1 MKLAILPFFL
11 LLSLNVFSEKV
22 YFINIKD
29 GDVLKSPFLIQFGLR
44 GKGVAPAGVDVTNT
58 GHHHLLINVDEVD
71 YNLPIPSSDQHLHFG
86 LGQTETNLELPSG
99 KHSLQLVLGDKY
111 HIPHKPPL
119 MSEKIQID
127 YNFAIDNDFSTF
139 EKNSVDL
146 KFSVNNLITNFGFSE
161 ENGEM
166 GDSNVLSNTTLYKFD
181 DNNYLSFGTR
191 RNRKINLT
199 EYYDLVYEYKNDC
212 LTAGIKYRKTYYSDR
227 DAKPTED
234 LLLTLTLFPL
244 VTLEQDVEQNFY
256 RENDLFN

>member
-86 LGQTETNLELPSG
+86 LGQTETNLELSSG

-119 MSEKIQID
+119 MSEKIQI
-127 YNFAIDNDFSTF
+127 IV
-139 EKNSVDL
+139 K
-146 KFSVNNLITNFGFSE
+146 
-161 ENGEM
+161 
-166 GDSNVLSNTTLYKFD
+166 
-181 DNNYLSFGTR
+181 
-191 RNRKINLT
+191 
-199 EYYDLVYEYKNDC
+199 
-212 LTAGIKYRKTYYSDR
+212 
-227 DAKPTED
+227 
-234 LLLTLTLFPL
+234 
-244 VTLEQDVEQNFY
+244 
-256 RENDLFN
+256 

>member
-29 GDVLKSPFLIQFGLR
+29 GDVLKSPFLIQFSLR

-119 MSEKIQID
+119 MSEKIQI
-127 YNFAIDNDFSTF
+127 IV
-139 EKNSVDL
+139 K
-146 KFSVNNLITNFGFSE
+146 
-161 ENGEM
+161 
-166 GDSNVLSNTTLYKFD
+166 
-181 DNNYLSFGTR
+181 
-191 RNRKINLT
+191 
-199 EYYDLVYEYKNDC
+199 
-212 LTAGIKYRKTYYSDR
+212 
-227 DAKPTED
+227 
-234 LLLTLTLFPL
+234 
-244 VTLEQDVEQNFY
+244 
-256 RENDLFN
+256 

>member
-58 GHHHLLINVDEVD
+58 GHHHLLINVDEGD
-71 YNLPIPSSDQHLHFG
+71 YNLPNPSSDQHLHFG

-119 MSEKIQID
+119 ISEKIQI
-127 YNFAIDNDFSTF
+127 IV
-139 EKNSVDL
+139 K
-146 KFSVNNLITNFGFSE
+146 
-161 ENGEM
+161 
-166 GDSNVLSNTTLYKFD
+166 
-181 DNNYLSFGTR
+181 
-191 RNRKINLT
+191 
-199 EYYDLVYEYKNDC
+199 
-212 LTAGIKYRKTYYSDR
+212 
-227 DAKPTED
+227 
-234 LLLTLTLFPL
+234 
-244 VTLEQDVEQNFY
+244 
-256 RENDLFN
+256 